1 MNSDACGYPL
11 SHLYL
16 RLLSEFLC
24 AERFTLAAAKL
35 YSAAVWGTRDAF
47 SQKNSRPQLAAP
59 RPNAGPGRLRRHRDL

>member
-47 SQKNSRPQLAAP
+47 SQKNSRAQLAAS
-59 RPNAGPGRLRRHRDL
+59 RLDAGIGDLRRRRNL